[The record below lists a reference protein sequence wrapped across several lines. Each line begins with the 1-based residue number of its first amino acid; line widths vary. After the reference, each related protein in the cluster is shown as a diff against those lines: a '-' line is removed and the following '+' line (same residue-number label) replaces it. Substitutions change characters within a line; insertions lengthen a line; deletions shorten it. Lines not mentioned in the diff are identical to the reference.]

1 MTDELNQI
9 AAYLE
14 DLDSGSGEA
23 KIMSAVIAENAK
35 LREALRDAL
44 TRRIEGSGARIM
56 SAVIAENAKLRE
68 ALRDAVKLIDDI
80 YENHGVACQGP
91 IVEAARAALENG
103 NE

>member
-23 KIMSAVIAENAK
+23 K
-35 LREALRDAL
+35 
-44 TRRIEGSGARIM
+44 IM

>member
-23 KIMSAVIAENAK
+23 KIM
-35 LREALRDAL
+35 R
-44 TRRIEGSGARIM
+44 
-56 SAVIAENAKLRE
+56 AVIAENAKLRE